1 MKNTK
6 NYHILIKHYII
17 WFIWIWS
24 VLSRNSNFDIDPTLS
39 AECGRWTWNG
49 GSPQLYKVISK
60 QSDHQSLIVA
70 CLMVARPSL
79 PHVGW
84 SCCSWYSTYGMRSCS
99 DCVPMPWSWAISSE
113 SSVCFEHQW
122 RERLSRPLHSFTQI
136 CRTYMLMISWSWLQ
150 TTALWYRQGA
160 VVKVIALPGNHAT
173 RCP

>member
-79 PHVGW
+79 PHASW
-84 SCCSWYSTYGMRSCS
+84 SCCSWYSTYGTRSCS
-99 DCVPMPWSWAISSE
+99 DCVPIGHEQYLANHLFALNTSD
-113 SSVCFEHQW
+113 V
-122 RERLSRPLHSFTQI
+122 RLTRPLHSFTQI

-160 VVKVIALPGNHAT
+160 VVKVISLPGNHAT